1 MSSGKNHWQKNGDEA
16 GRAEGGRAEGRWL
29 LLCTSVVV
37 VVVVVVAG
45 ADAGV
50 AGVAVEQRKGS
61 IDGDHG
67 RDLKGGSYGW
77 ESQKGFR

>member
-16 GRAEGGRAEGRWL
+16 GRAEGGRAEGRRL

-37 VVVVVVAG
+37 VVVVVVVG
-45 ADAGV
+45 VV